1 VFLNRAGGSRENL
14 LDEAEKLFMRKGYGA
29 TTLRDISSALGVS
42 HASLYYHFP
51 GGKETLFVAVTER
64 NVVRHGEGL
73 ARSIEAGGGHLHGRL
88 LGAASWLLSQPPM
101 DLIRMAE
108 SDMPAL
114 PEAVAFRLMQLIYK
128 NILRPVTVVFEV
140 AAADGEIDPGTDTG
154 LVGGAFFG
162 LIESLH
168 ATPGTFVKRSK
179 MDMATELIKI
189 VLRGIG
195 YSEGD
200 SQ

>member
-1 VFLNRAGGSRENL
+1 LERQGKSREHL

-51 GGKETLFVAVTER
+51 GGKEALFVAVTER
-64 NVVRHGEGL
+64 NVVRHGDGL
-73 ARSIEAGGGHLHGRL
+73 ARSMAAGGDHLHGRL

-114 PEAVAFRLMQLIYK
+114 PEAVAIRLMELIYA
-128 NILRPVTVVFEV
+128 NVLRPVTVVFE
-140 AAADGEIDPGTDTG
+140 AAAANGEIDPGTDTG

-162 LIESLH
+162 LVESLH
-168 ATPGTFVKRSK
+168 ATPGMFVKRTK
-179 MDMATELIKI
+179 IDMATELIKI
-189 VLRGIG
+189 VLRGIH
-195 YSEGD
+195 YKEGD